1 MKNNSML
8 LLLLNNLFE
17 MPKGDQNYRLKDLF
31 EINIGLIEDKFNKMT
46 IESKEEVMFINLKA
60 AEDDNR
66 QISKLTIIDYHT
78 TNLIDYIELEKKN
91 LPIKIDS
98 SKLGVPDD
106 RVLTSSDYLI
116 SIRGRPKGFSVSKSL
131 DPNKRKLVA
140 SHHFIQIRP
149 MAWTRNIN
157 MFVPYLHLLLDI
169 ILEVEVLQKFKDKK
183 DIEEIKGKKYSVFN
197 SFKVNDFRE
206 IKINITTD
214 VKLQKETYDNFI
226 YQYNKFLNANLEF
239 EKIKESLYKNFQN

>member
-1 MKNNSML
+1 ML

-17 MPKGDQNYRLKDLF
+17 MPKGDQNYRLRDLF

-46 IESKEEVMFINLKA
+46 IESMEEVMFINLKA

-66 QISKLTIIDYHT
+66 QISKLTLIDYHT

-116 SIRGRPKGFSVSKSL
+116 SIRGRPKGFSISKS
-131 DPNKRKLVA
+131 
-140 SHHFIQIRP
+140 F
-149 MAWTRNIN
+149 
-157 MFVPYLHLLLDI
+157 
-169 ILEVEVLQKFKDKK
+169 
-183 DIEEIKGKKYSVFN
+183 
-197 SFKVNDFRE
+197 
-206 IKINITTD
+206 
-214 VKLQKETYDNFI
+214 
-226 YQYNKFLNANLEF
+226 
-239 EKIKESLYKNFQN
+239 

>member
-1 MKNNSML
+1 ML
-8 LLLLNNLFE
+8 LLLLNNLFDL
-17 MPKGDQNYRLKDLF
+17 PKGDQNYRLRDLF

-66 QISKLTIIDYHT
+66 QISKLTLIDYHT

-116 SIRGRPKGFSVSKSL
+116 SIRGRPKGFSISKSL

-149 MAWTRNIN
+149 MALISH
-157 MFVPYLHLLLDI
+157 MHVPYLHLLLDI
-169 ILEVEVLQKFKDKK
+169 ILEMEVHQKFEDKK
-183 DIEEIKGKKYSVFN
+183 EEEEINGKKYSAFN

-214 VKLQKETYDNFI
+214 VKLQNETYDNFI
-226 YQYNKFLNANLEF
+226 YQYDKFLNANLEF

>member
-1 MKNNSML
+1 ML

-17 MPKGDQNYRLKDLF
+17 MPKGDQNYRLRDLF

-66 QISKLTIIDYHT
+66 QISKLTLIDYHT

-116 SIRGRPKGFSVSKSL
+116 SIRGRPKGFSISKSL

-149 MAWTRNIN
+149 MALISH
-157 MFVPYLHLLLDI
+157 MYVPYLHLLLDI

-183 DIEEIKGKKYSVFN
+183 EEEEIKGKKYSVFN

-206 IKINITTD
+206 IKIILCT
-214 VKLQKETYDNFI
+214 
-226 YQYNKFLNANLEF
+226 
-239 EKIKESLYKNFQN
+239 EKIIYY

>member
-17 MPKGDQNYRLKDLF
+17 MPKGDQNYRLRDLF

-66 QISKLTIIDYHT
+66 QISKLTLIDYHT

-116 SIRGRPKGFSVSKSL
+116 SIRGRPKGFSISKSL

-149 MAWTRNIN
+149 MALISK
-157 MFVPYLHLLLDI
+157 MYVPYLHLLLDI
-169 ILEVEVLQKFKDKK
+169 ILEVEVFQKFKDKK
-183 DIEEIKGKKYSVFN
+183 EEEEIKGKKYSVFN

-214 VKLQKETYDNFI
+214 VQLQKETYDNFI

>member
-1 MKNNSML
+1 ML

-17 MPKGDQNYRLKDLF
+17 MPKGDQNYRLRDLF

-66 QISKLTIIDYHT
+66 QISKLTLIDYHT

-149 MAWTRNIN
+149 MALIKN
-157 MFVPYLHLLLDI
+157 MNMYVPYLHLLLDI
-169 ILEVEVLQKFKDKK
+169 ILEVEVLQKFEDKK
-183 DIEEIKGKKYSVFN
+183 EEEEIKGKKYSAFN

-206 IKINITTD
+206 IKIKISTD
-214 VKLQKETYDNFI
+214 VKLQKETFDNFI
-226 YQYNKFLNANLEF
+226 YQYDKFLNANLEF

>member
-1 MKNNSML
+1 ML

-17 MPKGDQNYRLKDLF
+17 MPKGDQNYRLRDLF

-66 QISKLTIIDYHT
+66 QISKLTLIDYHT

-149 MAWTRNIN
+149 MALISH
-157 MFVPYLHLLLDI
+157 FHLPYLHLLLDI
-169 ILEVEVLQKFKDKK
+169 ILEMEVHQKFEDKK
-183 DIEEIKGKKYSVFN
+183 EEEEINGKKYSAFN

-206 IKINITTD
+206 IKIKITTD
-214 VKLQKETYDNFI
+214 VKLQKETFDNFI
-226 YQYNKFLNANLEF
+226 YQYDKFLNANLEF